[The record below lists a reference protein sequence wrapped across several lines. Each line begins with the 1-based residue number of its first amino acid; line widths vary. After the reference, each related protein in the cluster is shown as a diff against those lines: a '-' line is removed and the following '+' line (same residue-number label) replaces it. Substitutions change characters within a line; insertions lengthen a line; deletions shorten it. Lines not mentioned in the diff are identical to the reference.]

1 MKKYKRITF
10 CVIICVAMLIMAA
23 VTGFKANAEEN
34 QEEQKIA
41 ETGYLYNKYDE
52 PEYTFTT
59 FENGGY
65 KICHEKS
72 GETIE
77 YSAAGA
83 LPYEAGKKN
92 IMADR

>member
-1 MKKYKRITF
+1 MKKYRRIIF
-10 CVIICVAMLIMAA
+10 CTILCIAMLIMAA

-41 ETGYLYNKYDE
+41 EIGCLYNIYDE

-65 KICHEKS
+65 KI
-72 GETIE
+72 
-77 YSAAGA
+77 AAI
-83 LPYEAGKKN
+83 KK
-92 IMADR
+92 

>member
-1 MKKYKRITF
+1 MKKYRRITF
-10 CVIICVAMLIMAA
+10 CTILCIAMLIMAT
-23 VTGFKANAEEN
+23 VTGIKANAEEN

-65 KICHEKS
+65 KICNEKS
-72 GETIE
+72 GETIV
-77 YSAAGA
+77 
-83 LPYEAGKKN
+83 L
-92 IMADR
+92 

>member
-1 MKKYKRITF
+1 MKKYRRITF
-10 CVIICVAMLIMAA
+10 CTILCIAMLIMAT
-23 VTGFKANAEEN
+23 VIGFKAIAAES

-41 ETGYLYNKYDE
+41 EMGYLYSIYDE

-72 GETIE
+72 GETIV
-77 YSAAGA
+77 
-83 LPYEAGKKN
+83 L
-92 IMADR
+92 